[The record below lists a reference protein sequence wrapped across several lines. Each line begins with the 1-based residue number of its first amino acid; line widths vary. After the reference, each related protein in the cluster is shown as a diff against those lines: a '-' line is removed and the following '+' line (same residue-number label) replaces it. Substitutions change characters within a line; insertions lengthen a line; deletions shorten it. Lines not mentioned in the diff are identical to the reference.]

1 MAQAAIQ
8 GVDRTQFPEKGHGLD
23 FPVLP
28 EDALLAVDDQA
39 SNT

>member
-1 MAQAAIQ
+1 MAQAVIIA
-8 GVDRTQFPEKGHGLD
+8 VMARRFPEKGHGLD